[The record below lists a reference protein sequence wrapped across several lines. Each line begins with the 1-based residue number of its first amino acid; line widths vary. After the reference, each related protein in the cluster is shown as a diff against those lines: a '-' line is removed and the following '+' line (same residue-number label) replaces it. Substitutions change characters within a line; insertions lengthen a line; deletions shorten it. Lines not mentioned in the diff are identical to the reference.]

1 LRHLDSQPLE
11 RTAAAVT
18 TLAVLLPEPTARR
31 AALELLLPSI
41 GRMPELW
48 SLAARGQVPETDT
61 LLEIAAAGIRRMPP
75 GFLPPDGPP
84 R

>member
-1 LRHLDSQPLE
+1 
-11 RTAAAVT
+11 
-18 TLAVLLPEPTARR
+18 
-31 AALELLLPSI
+31 LELLLPSI

-61 LLEIAAAGIRRMPP
+61 VLDIAAAGIRRMPR
-75 GFLPPDGPP
+75 GFLPPDGLP